1 MRVAGLVERVPMIER
16 IAQDVFAGISRQYD
30 GRGEAWL
37 MTRGGL
43 GRLDDKISSR
53 LLKEVKEGTLSIDK
67 VQKILSPV
75 PLEEKR
81 VLLNTIGGRM
91 PFGYRMAGRNVDEV
105 AERVMR
111 RLDRTLSR
119 LITIADRLDECLVSK
134 D

>member
-1 MRVAGLVERVPMIER
+1 M
-16 IAQDVFAGISRQYD
+16 
-30 GRGEAWL
+30 
-37 MTRGGL
+37 
-43 GRLDDKISSR
+43 
-53 LLKEVKEGTLSIDK
+53 
-67 VQKILSPV
+67 SPV

-119 LITIADRLDECLVSK
+119 LITIADRLAECLVAK